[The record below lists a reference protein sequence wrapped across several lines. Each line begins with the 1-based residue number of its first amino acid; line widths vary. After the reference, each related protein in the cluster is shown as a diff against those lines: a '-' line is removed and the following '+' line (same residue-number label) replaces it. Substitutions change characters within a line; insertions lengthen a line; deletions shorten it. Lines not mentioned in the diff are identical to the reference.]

1 MPDYRERLWPSAW
14 IYIAPLLLIPASIL
28 TLAPVSLPAGI
39 VTGVILYGATAGA
52 LTITS
57 PTIEIG
63 DGMLRAGRAEIAV
76 EHTGHAVA
84 SFDADARAETGVRL
98 DARAYLVIRGWVKP
112 VVRIPIVDADDP
124 VPYWLVSSRRASELA
139 AAVDAARLGST
150 GAGADRP

>member
-39 VTGVILYGATAGA
+39 VTGLILYGATAGA
-52 LTITS
+52 LTVTS
-57 PTIEIG
+57 PTIELH
-63 DGMLRAGRAEIAV
+63 DGMLRAGRAEIPV

-84 SFDADARAETGVRL
+84 AFDADARAETGVRL

-112 VVRIPIVDADDP
+112 VVRIPIVDDADP
-124 VPYWLVSSRRASELA
+124 VPYWLVSSRNAKELA
-139 AAVDAARLGST
+139 AAINRSRRPELGEH
-150 GAGADRP
+150 AG